1 MIKIFKAF
9 IVLIILFYPYNNTIG
24 QSKAKIRTLDKMIV
38 QGIKDWQI
46 PGLTAVVVKDQKV
59 VFKETYGVKNLENKE
74 PVDEFT
80 LCNMYGS
87 WSFSRSR

>member
-1 MIKIFKAF
+1 MIKIFKGL
-9 IVLIILFYPYNNTIG
+9 IVLITLIYPSHCIIG

-46 PGLTAVVVKDQKV
+46 PGLTAVVVNDQKV
-59 VFKETYGVKNLENKE
+59 VFKKTYGVKNIENKE

-80 LCNMYGS
+80 LYGVNN
-87 WSFSRSR
+87 